1 MKLTRRQLLGSG
13 VAGASLV
20 LGACGQSSSAPSTT
34 STTAVKRKGILE
46 PGSLPY
52 PGRAVGTDQVPEI
65 EHFVV
70 VMMENHSFD
79 NILGLIGR
87 GDGFTLGADGQPTAK
102 NPDGQGN
109 YIHAFHMPT
118 ECQTNGV
125 GNDWKVTHE
134 AYDGGT
140 CQGFVTSTS
149 AEAMGYFT
157 KDDLPFT
164 LWHGQHVSHRRPVL
178 LLGHGPDRPESPL
191 PHRRHLAR
199 PHRRHIP
206 AGPPA
211 QRRDL
216 RAVQQARDHLEGLL
230 LDATDPRGVPAALGD
245 NALSKGLAKIDQF
258 YVDAAAG
265 NLPSFSLVE
274 PNYDDQSEENPQDI
288 QFGDQFVGKVVNAV
302 MSSPNWPKTMLIW
315 TYDEHGGYYD
325 HVPPPAAI
333 PPDDVPPALVA
344 GRSPGGFD
352 RYGFRVPSGV
362 VSPYAKENYV
372 SHTRLRPHL
381 DSQDRRGEVEPA
393 RADPARRQR
402 QQPVRYVG
410 PRHQAGIP
418 EAAQAPRCR
427 RSDGE
432 GRVPDHR
439 CRHHSSSVGRH
450 QGLIEGH
457 RRGRGQPRIC
467 LIESGRTVRFTWRAN
482 RSRGMA
488 GRDRGRARRRAGRSA
503 VGAVVSPP
511 VLRSW
516 PSPWPWSRRA
526 RPNRPPPRRSR

>member
-65 EHFVV
+65 EHVV
-70 VMMENHSFD
+70 VLMMENHSFD

-87 GDGFTLGADGQPTAK
+87 GDGFTLGSNGQPTAK

-118 ECQTNGV
+118 ECQTDGV

-157 KDDLPFT
+157 KEDLPFSCGMAST
-164 LWHGQHVSHRRPVL
+164 FPIADRYFCSTMAQTDPNRRYL
-178 LLGHGPDRPESPL
+178 IAGTSLGLIDDTF
-191 PHRRHLAR
+191 
-199 PHRRHIP
+199 
-206 AGPPA
+206 PPA
-211 QRRDL
+211 L
-216 RAVQQARDHLEGLL
+216 
-230 LDATDPRGVPAALGD
+230 PPNGVIFEQFNKHGITWKDYYSTLPTLGVFLPLISD
-245 NALSKGLAKIDQF
+245 QTLVKGLAHIDQF

-265 NLPSFSLVE
+265 NLPFYSLVE
-274 PNYDDQSEENPQDI
+274 PNYDEQSEENPQDI

-344 GRSPGGFD
+344 GDPPGGFD
-352 RYGFRVPSGV
+352 RYGFRVPCAV

-372 SHTRLRPHL
+372 SHTVYDHTSILKTVEEKWNLPALTRRDANANSLFDML
-381 DSQDRRGEVEPA
+381 DFDTKPA
-393 RADPARRQR
+393 FLKPPKLPAAADPTAK
-402 QQPVRYVG
+402 
-410 PRHQAGIP
+410 AGCLTTGAGTIP
-418 EAAQAPRCR
+418 P
-427 RSDGE
+427 
-432 GRVPDHR
+432 P
-439 CRHHSSSVGRH
+439 
-450 QGLIEGH
+450 
-457 RRGRGQPRIC
+457 
-467 LIESGRTVRFTWRAN
+467 
-482 RSRGMA
+482 
-488 GRDRGRARRRAGRSA
+488 SA
-503 VGAVVSPP
+503 VTTA
-511 VLRSW
+511 
-516 PSPWPWSRRA
+516 
-526 RPNRPPPRRSR
+526 